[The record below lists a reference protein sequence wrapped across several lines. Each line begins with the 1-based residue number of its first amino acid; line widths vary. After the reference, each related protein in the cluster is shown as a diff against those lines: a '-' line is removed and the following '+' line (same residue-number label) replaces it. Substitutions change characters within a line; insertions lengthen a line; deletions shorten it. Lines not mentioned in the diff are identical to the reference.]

1 MRLIDAD
8 ELMISVADNELAEML
23 SKNKANKIEELVVN
37 APTIDAVEVVRCKDC
52 EYSDSCRQTV
62 VITAVEKEERYRL
75 HMEDKPLTF
84 CSYGESART
93 DRGKQCD

>member
-1 MRLIDAD
+1 MREFIVPFTDDGKKIDYTHGKP
-8 ELMISVADNELAEML
+8 NEL
-23 SKNKANKIEELVVN
+23 
-37 APTIDAVEVVRCKDC
+37 VRCRDC
-52 EYSDSCRQTV
+52 KYRNSCRQTV